1 MRCIDA
7 HAHLTHGH
15 RGFHEFADSGVF
27 DEIWL
32 MDLDGMDLSGEVMA
46 TSDEVLAAAKAHP
59 GVVFAFGHLDLGA
72 GPDEIDRLRDRG
84 FIGLKPY
91 KPATNWN
98 DERYYPL
105 YARAEELDMP
115 ILFHTGMAVRVG
127 NYAERK
133 NGSCGYGPSGMRPSY
148 LAGIGEAFPKLRI
161 IGGHL
166 GYPWFEETVH
176 NLYYCRNIVHDVS
189 GYRHYELLH
198 ELLRILDRTANE
210 GSDRML
216 YEKLFFATDQF
227 YGTETAMRTARKLK
241 DFWMLNFELIGS
253 IYHRWGR
260 PEAAEKFFY
269 GNAHAFRLG
278 DCPRG

>member
-7 HAHLTHGH
+7 HAHLMHDH

-32 MDLDGMDLSGEVMA
+32 MDLDGMDLSGNVIA
-46 TSDEVLAAAKAHP
+46 TSDEVLAAAKLHP
-59 GVVFAFGHLDLGA
+59 GVVFAFGHLDFSA
-72 GPDEIDRLRDRG
+72 GVDAIDRLRDRG

-91 KPATNWN
+91 KPATDWN
-98 DERYYPL
+98 DERYYPF

-115 ILFHTGMAVRVG
+115 ILFHTGMAVRVE
-127 NYAERK
+127 NYAARR
-133 NGSCGYGPSGMRPSY
+133 NGPYGYGPTGMRPAY

-176 NLYYCRNIVHDVS
+176 NLYYCRNIVHDIS
-189 GYRHYELLH
+189 GYRHFDVLH
-198 ELLRILDRTANE
+198 ELFRSLDRAANE
-210 GSDRML
+210 GSGRML
-216 YEKLFFATDQF
+216 YEKLLFATDQF
-227 YGTETAMRTARKLK
+227 YGEESAFSTARKLK
-241 DFWMLNFELIGS
+241 EFWMLNFELIGAV
-253 IYHRWGR
+253 YHLWGR

-269 GNAHAFRLG
+269 GNAHGFRLG
-278 DCPRG
+278 AVR

>member
-7 HAHLTHGH
+7 HAHLLHDH
-15 RGFHEFADSGVF
+15 RGFHEFADSGIF

-32 MDLDGMDLSGEVMA
+32 MDLDGMDLSGDVIA
-46 TSDEVLAAAKAHP
+46 TSDEVLAAVKSHP
-59 GVVFAFGHLDLGA
+59 GVVFAFGHLDFGA
-72 GPDEIDRLRDRG
+72 GPDQIDRLRERG

-127 NYAERK
+127 NYAARK
-133 NGSCGYGPSGMRPSY
+133 DGPYGYGPSGMRPAY

-166 GYPWFEETVH
+166 GYPWFEETVQ

-189 GYRHYELLH
+189 GYRHFEVLH
-198 ELLRILDRTANE
+198 DLLRNLDRKANE
-210 GSDRML
+210 GSGRML
-216 YEKLFFATDQF
+216 YEKLLFATDQF
-227 YGTETAMRTARKLK
+227 YGAEPAMSTARKLK
-241 DFWMLNFELIGS
+241 EFWMLTFELIGS
-253 IYHRWGR
+253 VYHRWGS
-260 PEAAEKFFY
+260 PEEAEKFFY
-269 GNAHAFRLG
+269 GNARALRLG
-278 DCPRG
+278 NS

>member
-7 HAHLTHGH
+7 HAHLLHDH
-15 RGFHEFADSGVF
+15 QGFHEFADSGVF

-32 MDLDGMDLSGEVMA
+32 MDLNGMDLSGAVIA
-46 TSDEVLAAAKAHP
+46 TSDEVLTAAKAHP
-59 GVVFAFGHLDLGA
+59 GVVFAFGHLDFRC
-72 GPDEIDRLRDRG
+72 PVDEIDRLKERG

-91 KPATNWN
+91 KPATHWN
-98 DERYYPL
+98 DERYYPF

-127 NYAERK
+127 NYAVRR
-133 NGSCGYGPSGMRPSY
+133 GGPYGYGPSGMRPSY

-166 GYPWFEETVH
+166 GYPWFEETVQ

-189 GYRHYELLH
+189 GYRHYDLLH
-198 ELLRILDRTANE
+198 ELFRSLDRAANE
-210 GSDRML
+210 GSGRML

-227 YGTETAMRTARKLK
+227 YGSEAAQQWAVKLK
-241 DFWMLNFELIGS
+241 EFWMLHFELVGS
-253 IYHRWGR
+253 VYHRWGR
-260 PEAAEKFFY
+260 PDEAEKFFY
-269 GNAHAFRLG
+269 GNAHSFRLG
-278 DCPRG
+278 AAPR

>member
-7 HAHLTHGH
+7 HAHLMHGH

-32 MDLDGMDLSGEVMA
+32 MDLDGMDLSGAVIA

-59 GVVFAFGHLDLGA
+59 GVVYAFGHLDFSA
-72 GPDEIDRLRDRG
+72 DVDEIDRLRERG

-98 DERYYPL
+98 DERYYPF

-115 ILFHTGMAVRVG
+115 ILFHTGMAVRVE
-127 NYAERK
+127 NYAARK
-133 NGSCGYGPSGMRPSY
+133 GGSYGYGPSGMRPSY

-166 GYPWFEETVH
+166 GYPWFEETVQ
-176 NLYYCRNIVHDVS
+176 NLYYCRNIVHDIS
-189 GYRHYELLH
+189 GYRHFEVLH
-198 ELLRILDRTANE
+198 ELFRNLDRTANE
-210 GSDRML
+210 GSGRML

-227 YGTETAMRTARKLK
+227 YGSEPAMQTARKLK
-241 DFWMLNFELIGS
+241 EFWMLNFELIGS
-253 IYHRWGR
+253 VYHRWGK
-260 PEAAEKFFY
+260 PEEAEKFFY
-269 GNAHAFRLG
+269 GNAHSFRLG
-278 DCPRG
+278 RI